1 MNGVLVLASSCVGLS
16 SRINTR
22 KNYGS
27 ETNSIARR
35 GQGGIPPCRVKGQR
49 PLRGLG
55 QRPNCC
61 TVQPIPKEK
70 SSRAA

>member
-1 MNGVLVLASSCVGLS
+1 MRA
-16 SRINTR
+16 
-22 KNYGS
+22 KYES

-55 QRPNCC
+55 QRPNRSAGDQYAKR
-61 TVQPIPKEK
+61 VQQKAQ
-70 SSRAA
+70 AAKRPCQ